1 MNETS
6 GSHWDAAHAAS
17 WDKWFH
23 VIEDGAR
30 GLSERMVE
38 LAAIAP
44 GSRVL
49 DIATGLGEP
58 AVSAARRAGP
68 TGSVL
73 ATDLSAEM
81 LGYGRQ
87 RAQTL
92 GLGNIVFEEMDAQA
106 LAVPEAAFDAALCR
120 WGLMFLPDLEA
131 ALAGIRRC
139 LKPGGRFVAAI
150 WGPAEGA
157 PGVGLGARVIRAH
170 LGMAPPDEGAGTP
183 FAFSDVVAFERAVE
197 AAGFTEVQG
206 EWVTVPFVFE
216 SAEEFIRFR
225 FDRSGPL
232 RREIADF
239 SEAEQEAAWGALSE
253 AARAFEARDGS
264 LCMNNQAYCVAARR

>member
-1 MNETS
+1 MNEKS

-17 WDKWFH
+17 WEKWFRI
-23 VIEDGAR
+23 IEDGAR
-30 GLSERMVE
+30 GVSERMVE

-49 DIATGLGEP
+49 DVATGLGEP

-81 LGYGRQ
+81 LGYGRR

-92 GLGNIVFEEMDAQA
+92 GLDNIVFEEMDAQA

-120 WGLMFLPDLEA
+120 WGLMFVPDLQA

-139 LKPGGRFVAAI
+139 LKPGGRFVTAI
-150 WGPAEGA
+150 WGSAEGA
-157 PGVGLGARVIRAH
+157 PGIGLGGRVIRAH
-170 LGMAPPDEGAGTP
+170 LAMAPPAEGAGTP
-183 FAFSDVVAFERAVE
+183 FAFSDVEAFERVVE
-197 AAGFTEVQG
+197 AAGFTEIQG
-206 EWVTVPFVFE
+206 EWMTVPFVFE

-232 RREIADF
+232 RREIAGF
-239 SEAEQEAAWGALSE
+239 PEAEQEAAWGALCE
-253 AARAFEARDGS
+253 AAKAFETPGGGV
-264 LCMNNQAYCVAARR
+264 CMNNLAYCVAARR

>member
-1 MNETS
+1 MNEKS

-17 WDKWFH
+17 WDKWFY

-87 RAQTL
+87 RAQRL

-120 WGLMFLPDLEA
+120 WGLMFLPDLAA

-157 PGVGLGARVIRAH
+157 PGVGLGGRVIRAH
-170 LGMAPPDEGAGTP
+170 LGMAPPEEGAGTP
-183 FAFSDVVAFERAVE
+183 FAFSDVGAFERVVE

-216 SAEEFIRFR
+216 SAEEFIQFR

-239 SEAEQEAAWGALSE
+239 SEAEQEAAWDALSE
-253 AARAFEARDGS
+253 AARAFEAPDGS

>member
-1 MNETS
+1 MNEKS

-38 LAAIAP
+38 RAAIAP

-58 AVSAARRAGP
+58 AVSAARRVGP

-87 RAQTL
+87 RARTL
-92 GLGNIVFEEMDAQA
+92 GLGNIAFEKMDAQA
-106 LAVPEAAFDAALCR
+106 LTVPEAAFDAALCR

-139 LKPGGRFVAAI
+139 LKPGGRFVTAI

-170 LGMAPPDEGAGTP
+170 LGMAPPEEGAGTP
-183 FAFSDVVAFERAVE
+183 FAFSDVGAFERRLE
-197 AAGFTEVQG
+197 AAGFTAVRG
-206 EWVTVPFVFE
+206 EWVTVPFVFD
-216 SAEEFIRFR
+216 SAEEFTRFR
-225 FDRSGPL
+225 RDRSGPL
-232 RREIADF
+232 KRQIADF
-239 SEAEQEAAWGALSE
+239 PEAEQEAAWRALTE
-253 AARAFEARDGS
+253 AAGDFEAPDGK
-264 LCMNNQAYCVAARR
+264 LRMDNQAYCVAARG

>member
-1 MNETS
+1 MNEQP

-23 VIEDGAR
+23 VIEDGAQ

-68 TGSVL
+68 RGSVL

-81 LGYGRQ
+81 LGYGRR

-120 WGLMFLPDLEA
+120 WGLMFVPDLKA

-139 LKPGGRFVAAI
+139 LKPGGRFVTAI

-157 PGVGLGARVIRAH
+157 PGVGLGGRVIRAH
-170 LGMAPPDEGAGTP
+170 LGMAPPDEGVGTP
-183 FAFSDVVAFERAVE
+183 FAFSDVGAFERVVA
-197 AAGFTEVQG
+197 AAGFTEVEG

-253 AARAFEARDGS
+253 AARDFEAPDGS